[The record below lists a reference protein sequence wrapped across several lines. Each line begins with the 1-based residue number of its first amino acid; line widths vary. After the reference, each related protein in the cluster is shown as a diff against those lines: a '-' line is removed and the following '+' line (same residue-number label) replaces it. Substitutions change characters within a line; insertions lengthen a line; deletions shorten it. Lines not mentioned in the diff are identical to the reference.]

1 MKIKEGNYKLY
12 KISSNS
18 AKSAENVKE
27 GLLMDNCTAFIK
39 EDNTLS
45 CSLNYHSDLVPF
57 EWFRSSPIEKIVYKD
72 PSKIYIIETRNS
84 VYKLER
90 ID

>member
-1 MKIKEGNYKLY
+1 MKIKKGNYKLY

-18 AKSAENVKE
+18 ARSAENVKE
-27 GLLMDNCTAFIK
+27 GLLMDNCTAYIG
-39 EDNTLS
+39 EDRTLR
-45 CSLNYHSDLVPF
+45 CSLNYHSDLAPY

-72 PSKIYIIETRNS
+72 PSPIYIIETRNS